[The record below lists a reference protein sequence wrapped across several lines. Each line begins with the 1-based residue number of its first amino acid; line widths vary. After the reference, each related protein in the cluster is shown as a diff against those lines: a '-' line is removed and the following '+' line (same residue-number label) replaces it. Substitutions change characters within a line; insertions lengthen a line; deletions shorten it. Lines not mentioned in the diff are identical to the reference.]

1 MAEIEV
7 ELIRPVNPAGRSF
20 ITYVYG
26 AVAARDREI
35 IDKHKKDFTKLVQRL
50 GFKLEETVGTGKL
63 ITGKIVLVVDEDKKP
78 VKAYAT
84 EVNVWNIEKTI
95 KEKVEVSL

>member
-35 IDKHKKDFTKLVQRL
+35 IDKYKRDFTKLIQRL

-63 ITGKIVLVVDEDKKP
+63 ITGKIVLVVDENKKP
-78 VKAYAT
+78 VKVYTT
-84 EVNVWNIEKTI
+84 EVNVWNIEKTV